1 MGGGTGTMGGRPQ
14 TANSEEQK
22 GLLKRLSYSSRWD
35 LIPAI
40 AFTLTGTGL
49 LLDKVLGAGI
59 FERIS
64 NDKSANITDYI
75 GIGLNYVIA
84 GGFYLVYALGKNKER
99 KSNSPIHH

>member
-1 MGGGTGTMGGRPQ
+1 MAGGRPQ
-14 TANSEEQK
+14 GVSGLEKRK
-22 GLLKRLSYSSRWD
+22 GNLLGRLNYSPKRD

-40 AFTLTGTGL
+40 AFSLTGTGL

-64 NDKSANITDYI
+64 NNKSENITDYI

-84 GGFYLVYALGKNKER
+84 GSFYLAYALEKRK